1 MLGRLFLVSLLYV
14 THSHAAAV
22 ALGRNWRLQV
32 DSIECEASLM
42 AITTRVRY
50 LGPSGPV
57 EAPVS
62 RLVDGAERRYLPR
75 SVVWRSG
82 SKPLTELV
90 SSGGLKILETG
101 TQGDIRW
108 NFQAASGDLKLEF
121 GDIAAFHLSPKRGS
135 ACEYEVRAPKTR
147 VRAEGAKPDFPVH
160 RGRYPCLPNSTID
173 AEYPPYLPR
182 QLLLFGRGYLPN
194 AREIDLPMGWA
205 SAQAYF
211 YVGAD
216 DVIAI
221 ENAARRALVA
231 DFPEY
236 SSGARYFAFN
246 WGTQKAQSGNDM
258 YSIGIYELRSC
269 PKR

>member
-1 MLGRLFLVSLLYV
+1 MPRWILLLFFLYV
-14 THSHAAAV
+14 TPSHPAAV
-22 ALGRNWRLQV
+22 GSGRNWRLQI
-32 DSIECEASLM
+32 DGIDCAAAQM
-42 AITTRVRY
+42 TIGTHVRY
-50 LGPSGPV
+50 LGPSGAV

-62 RLVDGAERRYLPR
+62 RLVDRADQRYRPR

-82 SKPLTELV
+82 SKPLAELV
-90 SSGGLKILETG
+90 SSGGLKIIEAG
-101 TQGDIRW
+101 SEGEIQW
-108 NFQAASGDLKLEF
+108 KFQAPSGDLKLEF
-121 GDIAAFHLSPKRGS
+121 GDIDAFQLSRKRAA
-135 ACEYEVRAPKTR
+135 ACEYEVSPPKSR
-147 VRAEGAKPDFPVH
+147 VRVEGARLDFPVH
-160 RGRYPCLPNSTID
+160 RGRYPCLPNSIIE

-205 SAQAYF
+205 RAQAYF

-216 DVIAI
+216 DVIAV

-246 WGTQKAQSGNDM
+246 WGTQKAESGNDM
-258 YSIGIYELRSC
+258 HSIGVYELRAC
-269 PKR
+269 PR